1 MRTTFINSLIEL
13 AENDKNLILLTADM
27 GFGVFE
33 RFKEKYPNQY
43 YNVGIAE
50 QNLIGV
56 AAGLAM
62 TGKKVYVYSIIP
74 FLTMRAYEQ
83 IRIDICYHNL
93 DIKLIGVGG
102 GLAYG
107 PAGATHHSIED
118 LGIMRVLPNM
128 KVFAP
133 GDPIE
138 AKEIFLKTYSNS
150 YPCYIRLSKNN
161 EPIINEKKE
170 IFLGKANPIVIGE
183 DIALLTCGN
192 MLELSKK
199 IVDITLK
206 DHSKKI
212 SLYSFHTIKPIDEEK
227 IKEIINKYTKV
238 LILEEHNVY
247 GGLYSA
253 FMEVVGRNIDG
264 IKTKSIL
271 PFGIK
276 DTFSHYV
283 GSQDFIRECYGLTR
297 KKIIKEIVSNR

>member
-13 AENDKNLILLTADM
+13 AKNDKNLILLTADM

-33 RFKEKYPNQY
+33 KFREKYPNQY

-50 QNLIGV
+50 QNLIGI

-93 DIKLIGVGG
+93 DIKIIGVGG

-118 LGIMRVLPNM
+118 IGIMRVLPNM
-128 KVFAP
+128 RVFAP

-138 AKEIFLKTYSNS
+138 AKEIIFRTYEDKF
-150 YPCYIRLSKNN
+150 PCYVRLSKNN
-161 EPIINEKKE
+161 EPIVNKKE
-170 IFLGKANPIVIGE
+170 KINLEKANQVVKGE
-183 DIALLTCGN
+183 NIALLTCGN

-199 IVDITLK
+199 IVDEVLEKYSIQ
-206 DHSKKI
+206 I

-238 LILEEHNVY
+238 LILEEHNIY

-271 PFGIK
+271 PFGVK
-276 DTFSHYV
+276 DMFSHYV
-283 GSQDFIRECYGLTR
+283 GSQEFIRECYGLTQE
-297 KKIIKEIVSNR
+297 KIIKEIILEK